1 MSEKIVI
8 ITGATDGIGKVAA
21 REILKKGYSVAL
33 VARNKEKLNQV
44 NTELAPFAVKNSISL
59 YQADLSSLKETK
71 KVAEKIKKDFPKIH
85 VLLNNAGAFF
95 SDRAVTGEGL
105 ESTFALNHLNYFVFA
120 DVLIPCLHASG
131 EGRIVN
137 VASGAHFGV
146 SLDFDNLQGE
156 TKYSGWKQYQK
167 SKLMNVYFTYELDER
182 LKEKSITVNCLHP
195 GFVKT
200 KFGHNNIGFTKSF
213 IQFVQNLFAINEDK
227 GAKTSVFLA
236 TSDEVKNVT
245 GQYFEKSRAKKSS
258 KQSYDIA
265 ARKELWKRSE
275 QIAKTILK

>member
-1 MSEKIVI
+1 MAEKIVI

-33 VARNKEKLNQV
+33 VGRNKEKLAQV
-44 NTELAPFAVKNSISL
+44 NAELSQYAVKNSISL
-59 YQADLSSLKETK
+59 YQADLSSVKETK
-71 KVAEKIKKDFPKIH
+71 KVAEKIQKDFPKIH

-95 SDRAVTGEGL
+95 SEHSVTKEGL

-120 DVLIPCLHASG
+120 DTLIPSLHASG

-156 TKYSGWKQYQK
+156 VKFSGWKQYQK
-167 SKLMNVYFTYELDER
+167 SKLMNIYFTYELDER

-200 KFGHNNIGFTKSF
+200 KFGHNNIGFAKSAL
-213 IQFVQNLFAINEDK
+213 QFAQNLFAMNEDK
-227 GAKTSVFLA
+227 GARTSIFLS
-236 TSDEVKNVT
+236 TSDEVKNVS
-245 GQYFEKSRAKKSS
+245 GGYFEKSKARKSS
-258 KQSYDIA
+258 KPSYDLS
-265 ARKELWKRSE
+265 ARKELWKKSE
-275 QIAKTILK
+275 QLVKAILK